1 MAISVLI
8 CEDQE
13 ITRLGLK
20 LTLER
25 VPGLTVVGEAADGYD
40 SVRKTLENNP
50 DVVLMDIGLPGI
62 DGIEASRRIKARGSS
77 KIIMF
82 TSHEA
87 ENDVFAALSAGAD
100 GYCLK
105 DTPADELTKAIQT
118 VSSGQTW
125 LDPAIAQRM
134 LRATPARGSAPIGQM
149 NKSLS
154 PGELE
159 ILNKVVEGRSNE
171 SIADELGVDVE
182 HIQRSME
189 SIIDKLA
196 MSDRAQA
203 ALADLRHGVEGDTMT
218 GTAKTCPSCKRDL
231 HGGFKVCPY
240 DGVILVPGNTDPLIG
255 TVFADRYEILSLI
268 ARGGM
273 GVLYK
278 ARHKF
283 MDRFVAIKFLH
294 PELTLDFNNL
304 KRFRQEAQSSSYL
317 SHPNII
323 SVFDFGIAPDGEV
336 FLVMDYL
343 EGRTLADELQLHG
356 VMDIDK
362 AVAIFEQ
369 ICDGL
374 EHAHSRGVIHKDL
387 KPSNIMLSN
396 HENKLVVKIVDFG
409 IARHG
414 KQKQEDGPAATV
426 SGSPAYMSPE
436 QCKGHPLDTRSD
448 LYSLGCL
455 IYESITGN
463 PPFMSRDGQEVMKA
477 QVASPVPPLSSV
489 TKRQIPILLEAIVQK
504 ALNKEP
510 VDRFQ
515 TAYDLKAQLQRL
527 RTLEN

>member
-1 MAISVLI
+1 MTISVLI

-62 DGIEASRRIKARGSS
+62 DGIEASRRIKARGTSR
-77 KIIMF
+77 IIMF

-105 DTPADELTKAIQT
+105 DTPADELTRAIET
-118 VSSGQTW
+118 VSQGQTW
-125 LDPAIAQRM
+125 LDPAIAQKM

-149 NKSLS
+149 NKSLN

-182 HIQRSME
+182 QVQHCME

-203 ALADLRHGVEGDTMT
+203 ALAELRQGMDTDTLT
-218 GTAKTCPSCKRDL
+218 GTTATRCPTCFRDL
-231 HGGFKVCPY
+231 HGGFKICPY
-240 DGVILVPGNTDPLIG
+240 DGVALTSNKADPLIG

-283 MDRFVAIKFLH
+283 MDRLVAIKFLH

-323 SVFDFGIAPDGEV
+323 SVFDFGISPDGEV

-343 EGRTLADELQLHG
+343 EGRTLADDLMLNG
-356 VMDIDK
+356 PMDIEK
-362 AVAIFEQ
+362 AVTVFEQ

-374 EHAHSRGVIHKDL
+374 DHAHTRGVIHKDL
-387 KPSNIMLSN
+387 KPSNIMLSE
-396 HENKLVVKIVDFG
+396 HENSMVVKIVDFG

-414 KQKQEDGPAATV
+414 KQKQEDGPASTV

-436 QCKGHPLDTRSD
+436 QCKGHALDTRSD

-455 IYESITGN
+455 IYEAITGT
-463 PPFMSRDGQEVMKA
+463 PPFMSRDGHEVMIAHVSK
-477 QVASPVPPLSSV
+477 PVPPLSSV
-489 TKRQIPILLEAIVQK
+489 TKREIPLLLEAIVQK
-504 ALNKEP
+504 SLNKEP
-510 VDRFQ
+510 NDRFQ
-515 TAYDLKAQLQRL
+515 TAADFKVQLQRL
-527 RTLEN
+527 RS